1 MVLDTTLEPQEVVDE
16 VATEEAPEGATTD
29 EATETP
35 EPEETVPDPAQ
46 AVLDRL
52 GAIDQ
57 TLDGLRGLDPARIS
71 SMLGRVSGM
80 QSEIADVKG
89 QDPLA
94 TIDPRLAASESL
106 SLALAEALLNSDDG
120 LMDEQGKTQLRQAVS
135 QMGDAQT
142 ERERAA
148 LKREMIAEVTASATP
163 EQTETAPT
171 ADDPW
176 QAATQDV
183 QAALPADF
191 DMVTIP
197 QDVWAEGVKTGRPS
211 LAVRHVLNWVDT
223 QSADALDGLA
233 ERKAA
238 AGDGAPSASAGGTT
252 IDTLLSKLE
261 ELGPTV
267 LSEAELK
274 QVDKHLGVKI

>member
-148 LKREMIAEVTASATP
+148 LKREMIAEVTASAAP

-238 AGDGAPSASAGGTT
+238 AGNGAPSASAGGTT

>member
-1 MVLDTTLEPQEVVDE
+1 
-16 VATEEAPEGATTD
+16 
-29 EATETP
+29 
-35 EPEETVPDPAQ
+35 
-46 AVLDRL
+46 
-52 GAIDQ
+52 
-57 TLDGLRGLDPARIS
+57 
-71 SMLGRVSGM
+71 MLGRVSGM

-106 SLALAEALLNSDDG
+106 TLALAEALLNSDDG

-148 LKREMIAEVTASATP
+148 LKREMIAEVTASASP

-171 ADDPW
+171 AGDLW

>member
-57 TLDGLRGLDPARIS
+57 TLDGLRGLDPAKINS
-71 SMLGRVSGM
+71 LLGRVPGM

-148 LKREMIAEVTASATP
+148 LKREMIAEVTASASP

-171 ADDPW
+171 AGDLW

-238 AGDGAPSASAGGTT
+238 AGNGAPSASAGGTT

>member
-35 EPEETVPDPAQ
+35 EPEETAPDPAQ

-57 TLDGLRGLDPARIS
+57 TLDGLRGLDPARINS
-71 SMLGRVSGM
+71 LLGRVSGM

-148 LKREMIAEVTASATP
+148 LKREMIAEVTASASP

-171 ADDPW
+171 AGDLW

-238 AGDGAPSASAGGTT
+238 AGNGAPSASAGGTT

>member
-57 TLDGLRGLDPARIS
+57 TLDGLRGLDPAKIS